1 MNNNQISFWGN
12 NQDVNSGLNHI
23 NPSVALISTIIV
35 IIIYFIG
42 SFSVGFFL
50 SESQLLTVSLSQ
62 LIFLLLPTLIIIQ
75 ISNLQFKSI
84 LRLNYSIELKQI
96 VAVIIGIIALQPIF
110 AGYSLIQDS
119 LIPENMVEPYL
130 KLKNEIE
137 LLYLEILIVNDP
149 YHLIFALIA
158 GAILPGLCEETLFR
172 GFLLKN
178 LENKFGLSLSLIISS
193 IVFSSLHFNPIQIIP
208 LFIISV
214 YLGYLAIKS
223 NNLIIPIIGHILNNS
238 ISIIVINIDNSNE
251 FENQIESIPIYYAFI
266 MVLFGAIPFIYSLLL
281 LNKRQS

>member
-84 LRLNYSIELKQI
+84 LRLNYK
-96 VAVIIGIIALQPIF
+96 IGRAH
-110 AGYSLIQDS
+110 
-119 LIPENMVEPYL
+119 V
-130 KLKNEIE
+130 
-137 LLYLEILIVNDP
+137 
-149 YHLIFALIA
+149 
-158 GAILPGLCEETLFR
+158 
-172 GFLLKN
+172 
-178 LENKFGLSLSLIISS
+178 
-193 IVFSSLHFNPIQIIP
+193 
-208 LFIISV
+208 
-214 YLGYLAIKS
+214 
-223 NNLIIPIIGHILNNS
+223 
-238 ISIIVINIDNSNE
+238 
-251 FENQIESIPIYYAFI
+251 
-266 MVLFGAIPFIYSLLL
+266 
-281 LNKRQS
+281 